1 MGKINV
7 ILDTDITNEIDDQF
21 ALVYLL
27 KSLKNI
33 KLEAITLAPFSQN
46 RFSEFKSLEDNFKL
60 SYECTIKILEM
71 MNLKKYKKVIYKGGD
86 FLKNSKD
93 MNEASLKLVEIA
105 RKNEKTTIIAIGAI
119 SNVAKALL
127 FAPDIIPKVEVVW
140 LGGHSFLQ
148 DKNDEYNFRQDV
160 EAVRAVFNSKVKLT
174 VIPCKNVA
182 EVLSVT
188 IYELEHFIKNNSE
201 VGKFLYDITA
211 NMKDRKKEIKKENA
225 KVIWDIS
232 AVAYVINPDWL
243 IVREVSAPKI
253 LDDLSYQITKN
264 KHKINFVNHIN
275 RNEIFNDFY
284 TKMGHKYEK

>member
-60 SYECTIKILEM
+60 SYDCTIKILDM
-71 MNLKKYKKVIYKGGD
+71 MNLKKYMKVIYKGGD
-86 FLKNSKD
+86 FIKNSKD
-93 MNEASLKLVEIA
+93 MNDASLKMVEIA
-105 RKNEKTTIIAIGAI
+105 RKNEKTIIIAIGAI

-188 IYELEHFIKNNSE
+188 IYELEHFIKNKSE
-201 VGKFLYDITA
+201 IGKFLYEITA

-232 AVAYVINPDWL
+232 AVAYVINPGWFN
-243 IVREVSAPKI
+243 VTRVSPPKI
-253 LDDLSYQITKN
+253 LDDLSYQMTKN
-264 KHKINFVNHIN
+264 KHKLNVVNHIN

>member
-1 MGKINV
+1 M
-7 ILDTDITNEIDDQF
+7 
-21 ALVYLL
+21 
-27 KSLKNI
+27 
-33 KLEAITLAPFSQN
+33 APFSQN

-60 SYECTIKILEM
+60 SYDCTIKILDM
-71 MNLKKYKKVIYKGGD
+71 MNMQKYMKVIYKGGD

-93 MNEASLKLVEIA
+93 MNDASLKMVEIA

-188 IYELEHFIKNNSE
+188 IFELEHFIKNKSE

-232 AVAYVINPDWL
+232 AVAYVINPDWFN
-243 IVREVSAPKI
+243 VTRVSAPKI
-253 LDDLSYQITKN
+253 LDDLSYHMTKN
-264 KHKINFVNHIN
+264 KNQINFVNHIN

>member
-60 SYECTIKILEM
+60 SYDCTIKILDM
-71 MNLKKYKKVIYKGGD
+71 MNLKKYMKVIYKGGD
-86 FLKNSKD
+86 FIKNSKD
-93 MNEASLKLVEIA
+93 MNDASLKMVEIA
-105 RKNEKTTIIAIGAI
+105 RKNEKTIIIAIGAI

-160 EAVRAVFNSKVKLT
+160 EAVRAVLNSKVKLT

-188 IYELEHFIKNNSE
+188 IYELEHFIKNKSE
-201 VGKFLYDITA
+201 IGKFLYEITA

-232 AVAYVINPDWL
+232 AVAYVINPGWFN
-243 IVREVSAPKI
+243 VTRVSPPKI
-253 LDDLSYQITKN
+253 LDDLSYQMTKN
-264 KHKINFVNHIN
+264 KHKLNVVNHIN

>member
-60 SYECTIKILEM
+60 SYDCTIKILDM
-71 MNLKKYKKVIYKGGD
+71 MNLKKYMKVIYKGGD
-86 FLKNSKD
+86 FIKNSKD
-93 MNEASLKLVEIA
+93 MNDASLKMVEIA
-105 RKNEKTTIIAIGAI
+105 RKNEKTIIIAIGAI

-160 EAVRAVFNSKVKLT
+160 EAVRAVLNSKVKLT

-188 IYELEHFIKNNSE
+188 IYELEHFIKNKSE
-201 VGKFLYDITA
+201 IGKFLYEITA

-232 AVAYVINPDWL
+232 AVAYVINPGWFN
-243 IVREVSAPKI
+243 VTRVSPPKI
-253 LDDLSYQITKN
+253 LDDLSYQMTKN
-264 KHKINFVNHIN
+264 KNKINFVNHIN

>member
-1 MGKINV
+1 MEKINV

-21 ALVYLL
+21 AFVYLL

-46 RFSEFKSLEDNFKL
+46 RFSEFKSLEDNFNL

-71 MNLKKYKKVIYKGGD
+71 MNLKKYKKVIYKGGV

-93 MNEASLKLVEIA
+93 MNDASLKMVEIA

-160 EAVRAVFNSKVKLT
+160 EAVKAVFNSKVKLT

-188 IYELEHFIKNNSE
+188 IYELEHFIKNKSE
-201 VGKFLYDITA
+201 VGKFLYEITA

-253 LDDLSYQITKN
+253 LDDLSYHMTKN
-264 KHKINFVNHIN
+264 KNQINFVNHIN